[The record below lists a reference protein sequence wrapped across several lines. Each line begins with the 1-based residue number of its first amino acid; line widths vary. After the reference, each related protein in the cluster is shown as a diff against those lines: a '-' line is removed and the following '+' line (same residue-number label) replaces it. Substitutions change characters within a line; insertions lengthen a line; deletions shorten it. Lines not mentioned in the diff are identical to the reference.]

1 MERTEGKSVCADS
14 KEFRHNLLVFP
25 LVSFLLRCF
34 SVKHVVYTHLCVN
47 FSGVISDTGQAL
59 CKQGGQSWASE
70 CGTRVYCSSLF
81 LTPPGWGR
89 FWILSHRPAHTSW
102 KWWSKGKETQQ
113 DLNWGPHSPLAA
125 CPPWLTLEQRGLAEG
140 SRGSFGRSVYTRV
153 SSDMLCTVS
162 GSVFY
167 LLVKYQ
173 HQKER
178 NSTKSTIL
186 TLHIPTITA
195 EITQQFLSYM
205 SAKKASAT
213 NHLFFVGGVF
223 FLAIL
228 YLKNCECSSIFLKK
242 NLLKK
247 KQHMCSQA
255 ENTHA
260 KFSLERIF
268 TAEL

>member
-1 MERTEGKSVCADS
+1 MASAR
-14 KEFRHNLLVFP
+14 
-25 LVSFLLRCF
+25 
-34 SVKHVVYTHLCVN
+34 
-47 FSGVISDTGQAL
+47 GVWG
-59 CKQGGQSWASE
+59 
-70 CGTRVYCSSLF
+70 SS
-81 LTPPGWGR
+81 
-89 FWILSHRPAHTSW
+89 
-102 KWWSKGKETQQ
+102 
-113 DLNWGPHSPLAA
+113 
-125 CPPWLTLEQRGLAEG
+125 
-140 SRGSFGRSVYTRV
+140 GRSVYTQV
-153 SSDMLCTVS
+153 SSDMLYTVS

-173 HQKER
+173 HHKER

-213 NHLFFVGGVF
+213 NHLFFVGAF
-223 FLAIL
+223 FFFSPGKSIS
-228 YLKNCECSSIFLKK
+228 LKIVNAVLFFFFFFK
-242 NLLKK
+242 NQLVKK